1 VIVMIPDERAM
12 FTLDALNLITAVEQ
26 DNREEANR
34 IVRMHWMDLPYLLE
48 YVTSIA
54 AYLLEHTTEGRSIL
68 DQLRDAQLEDRTP

>member
-26 DNREEANR
+26 DNRAEANR

-48 YVTSIA
+48 
-54 AYLLEHTTEGRSIL
+54 
-68 DQLRDAQLEDRTP
+68 